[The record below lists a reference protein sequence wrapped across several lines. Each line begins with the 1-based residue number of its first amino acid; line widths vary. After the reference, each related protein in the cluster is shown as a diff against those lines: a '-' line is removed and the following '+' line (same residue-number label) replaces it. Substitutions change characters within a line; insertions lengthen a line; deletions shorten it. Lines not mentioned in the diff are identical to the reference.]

1 MIPTTSPLRSHVL
14 RPIGVIPAF
23 SWLDEVT
30 LMLREKHR
38 KQDIEDEDYRI
49 TDVDSEELVFRCS
62 GRTFSWRDKKGEPLT
77 DAVFIYQRFY
87 RQLGSVLYDA
97 RNQPILNISNKLLS
111 LNHEYIVREG
121 QSSNISNSRELARIV
136 SRVAFGDGASK
147 MDIRFANAVDGEDI
161 ELTLEGDWTNRQVV
175 SFRCLKIAF

>member
-1 MIPTTSPLRSHVL
+1 MKITGSQTLILKSWSSGARGEHLVGGTKKVSLDKCCIHIPDQ
-14 RPIGVIPAF
+14 
-23 SWLDEVT
+23 W
-30 LMLREKHR
+30 
-38 KQDIEDEDYRI
+38 
-49 TDVDSEELVFRCS
+49 
-62 GRTFSWRDKKGEPLT
+62 
-77 DAVFIYQRFY
+77 RFY
-87 RQLGSVLYDA
+87 QQLGSVLYDA

-121 QSSNISNSRELARIV
+121 QSSNVSNSRELARIV